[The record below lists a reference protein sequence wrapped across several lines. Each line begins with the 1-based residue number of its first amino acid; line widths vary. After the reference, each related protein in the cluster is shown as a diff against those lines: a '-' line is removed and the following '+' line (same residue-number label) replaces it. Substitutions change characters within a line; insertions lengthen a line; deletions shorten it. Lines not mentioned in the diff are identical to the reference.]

1 MTSDDDGRSGREAS
15 IFEAAYGLVAER
27 GYAATSMLAI
37 AKAARASNETLYRWY
52 GDKRGLF
59 ARMVEENARATRA
72 RLEAALAPGGDPL
85 ECLREAAPILL
96 AMLLGERAISLN
108 RAAAADET
116 GELGRALAAN
126 GREAVVPLLGVLLAG
141 AMEAGMIR
149 APSPQQAAE
158 WYVALLVGDLQVR
171 RVNRVL
177 AEPSADEIAART
189 DAAFPAFLRA
199 CAAG

>member
-1 MTSDDDGRSGREAS
+1 
-15 IFEAAYGLVAER
+15 
-27 GYAATSMLAI
+27 
-37 AKAARASNETLYRWY
+37 
-52 GDKRGLF
+52 
-59 ARMVEENARATRA
+59 MVEENARTTRA

-85 ECLREAAPILL
+85 ECLRRAAPI
-96 AMLLGERAISLN
+96 LLGERAISLN
-108 RAAAADET
+108 RAAAAGET
-116 GELGRALAAN
+116 GELGRALAAS
-126 GREAVVPLLGVLLAG
+126 GREAVVPLLGALLAG
-141 AMEAGMIR
+141 AMEAGVIR

-189 DAAFPAFLRA
+189 DAAFPAFLRV

>member
-1 MTSDDDGRSGREAS
+1 
-15 IFEAAYGLVAER
+15 
-27 GYAATSMLAI
+27 
-37 AKAARASNETLYRWY
+37 
-52 GDKRGLF
+52 
-59 ARMVEENARATRA
+59 MVEENARATRA

-85 ECLREAAPILL
+85 ECLRRAAPILL

-126 GREAVVPLLGVLLAG
+126 GREAVVPLLGALLAG
-141 AMEAGMIR
+141 AMEAGVIR